1 MTAPWFTTDPLFCR
15 PPVLGFA
22 AFSGTGK
29 TTLLETLLPLLHE
42 QYVRVAVIK
51 HSHHDFE
58 IDQPGKDSFRLR
70 KAGAQQL
77 LIASP
82 VRTALIEEHTPPREP
97 RLEELLLKLDRS
109 RLDLIL
115 VEGFRHQHF
124 PKIELSRGLSGKP
137 FLCHE
142 DSSIIAVACDQ
153 ELGGVDLPQLDLN
166 QPRQI
171 LRFILDFVVKAQ
183 TGARQ

>member
-1 MTAPWFTTDPLFCR
+1 MTDSLFCR
-15 PPVLGFA
+15 PPVLGLA

-29 TTLLETLLPLLHE
+29 TTLLETLLPLLRDKA
-42 QYVRVAVIK
+42 VRVAVIK
-51 HSHHDFE
+51 HSHHDFA
-58 IDQPGKDSFRLR
+58 IDQPGKDSYRIR

-82 VRTALIEEHTPPREP
+82 FRTALIEEHEPPREP

-109 RLDLIL
+109 GLDLIL
-115 VEGFRHQHF
+115 VEGFRDERF
-124 PKIELSRGLSGKP
+124 PKIELSRGSPGRP
-137 FLCHE
+137 FLHSR
-142 DSSIIAVACDQ
+142 DSSIIAVACDHT
-153 ELGGVDLPQLDLN
+153 LSGVELPQLDLN

-183 TGARQ
+183 TGARE